1 MAASSHSEATTV
13 KVSVVIGNAI
23 GAAYVAM
30 GGSANADATYAWPG
44 TVISP
49 LTGEAAI
56 QVMWKDEIKNTT
68 GDAVAARAELAAKY
82 EAEVADGVNAAT
94 QGLIDDVI
102 DPADS
107 RKTII
112 AALELLSSKRDSN
125 PPKKHG
131 NLPM

>member
-1 MAASSHSEATTV
+1 M
-13 KVSVVIGNAI
+13 
-23 GAAYVAM
+23 
-30 GGSANADATYAWPG
+30 
-44 TVISP
+44 
-49 LTGEAAI
+49 
-56 QVMWKDEIKNTT
+56 
-68 GDAVAARAELAAKY
+68 
-82 EAEVADGVNAAT
+82 ADGVNAAA

-131 NLPM
+131 NMPL

>member
-1 MAASSHSEATTV
+1 MVYAYSEATTV
-13 KVSVVIGNAI
+13 KVTLVVGNAI

-30 GGSANADATYAWPG
+30 GGSANADAAYAWPG
-44 TVISP
+44 AVISP
-49 LTGEAAI
+49 MTGEAAI
-56 QVMWKDEIKNTT
+56 QIMWPEKIKESK

-82 EAEVADGVNAAT
+82 EAEVADGVNAAVE
-94 QGLIDDVI
+94 GLIDDVI

-107 RKTII
+107 RKMII

-131 NLPM
+131 NMPL